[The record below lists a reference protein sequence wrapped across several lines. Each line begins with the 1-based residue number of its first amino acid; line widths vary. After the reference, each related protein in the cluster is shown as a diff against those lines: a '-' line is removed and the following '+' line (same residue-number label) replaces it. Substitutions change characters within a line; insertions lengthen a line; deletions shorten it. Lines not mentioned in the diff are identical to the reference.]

1 PTPRPITHCTRRTRP
16 SRHSSRRSRTCSRDL
31 GIDARRAWLPAVL
44 LAAEPVSIRIAASE
58 SYFPGIVALC
68 LAGAVCLLAAAD
80 AWFAP
85 GRSRADRARAFAFAT
100 AGGLLVAQASR
111 IHPIAWGE
119 AGFVPLAALASRR
132 TTKI

>member
-1 PTPRPITHCTRRTRP
+1 RLAHVAPDRALYATNALLSALVAPLAYVLARFA
-16 SRHSSRRSRTCSRDL
+16 
-31 GIDARRAWLPAVL
+31 GIDARRARLPAVL

-85 GRSRADRARAFAFAT
+85 GRSRADRARAFRSEEHT
-100 AGGLLVAQASR
+100 SELQSPCNLVCR
-111 IHPIAWGE
+111 
-119 AGFVPLAALASRR
+119 
-132 TTKI
+132 